1 MPPRMMTLRD
11 LQARDGNNNS
21 ESYGFNVS
29 SNRGVKKNG
38 CLECLEAFFPNFK
51 FASLNMLFIFV
62 CVAMFITTK
71 IINSAVFGNQDGDQ
85 QRWLCT
91 LNFF

>member
-1 MPPRMMTLRD
+1 MPPKMMTLRD
-11 LQARDGNNNS
+11 LQARNNNS

-29 SNRGVKKNG
+29 DNRSGRKNG

-51 FASLNMLFIFV
+51 LASLTMLFIFV

-71 IINSAVFGNQDGDQ
+71 VINSAVFGNQDGDQ
-85 QRWLCT
+85 
-91 LNFF
+91 

>member
-51 FASLNMLFIFV
+51 LTSLNMLFIFV

-71 IINSAVFGNQDGDQ
+71 IINSAVFGNQDGD
-85 QRWLCT
+85 
-91 LNFF
+91 